1 MKRIGWWKQWNMS
14 SRAWAFLGL
23 GALLLPACATHNGPT
38 LYDDPSAIAVL
49 QATTGS
55 SVHGVVTFVRMAEVT
70 LVNANFSGFKPN
82 TRHRLQIY
90 ERGDCTAR
98 DASSAGEPFSPG
110 ASARAG
116 SAASRSTGAY
126 SGNVTAN
133 AKGEVYET
141 FEMADGS
148 FGTGEDSI
156 IGRGLIVQ
164 PARGDA
170 DSTPGAQPPA
180 RQACGVIT
188 RNVDRM
194 SYAKPAQS

>member
-1 MKRIGWWKQWNMS
+1 MKRIGWWQKWNMD
-14 SRAWAFLGL
+14 SRAWASLGL
-23 GALLLPACATHNGPT
+23 SVLLLPACATRNGPT

-70 LVNANFSGFKPN
+70 LVNANFSGFRPN
-82 TRHRLQIY
+82 TRHRLQVY
-90 ERGDCTAR
+90 ERGDCSAR

-110 ASARAG
+110 ASAREG
-116 SAASRSTGAY
+116 AAATRDPSAY
-126 SGNVTAN
+126 SGHVTAN

-170 DSTPGAQPPA
+170 GSTPGAQPPA

-188 RNVDRM
+188 RNADRITYVN
-194 SYAKPAQS
+194 SPQS